1 MSGRL
6 TDPRAQTAFLLA
18 RHGIDLV
25 LDVGANVG
33 QYARG
38 LRAAGYGGRIIW
50 FEPQSAAHA
59 ALTEAAAG
67 DAGWTVAPRMA
78 LGDADGEITI
88 NVSAASDMSSALA
101 FTAETERHF
110 TSDRFVG
117 SERAPLRR
125 LDGVWADHV
134 RGAERVFL
142 KSDTQGFDLAVLRGA
157 GDRLAAITGVQVEAS
172 LHPIYQGQPDYRAVL
187 DLLLPAGFALMQV
200 IPGYFSRHHGRMLEC
215 DFVLFR
221 PPPGG

>member
-1 MSGRL
+1 VSAKV

-18 RHGIDLV
+18 RHRIELV

-38 LRAAGYGGRIIW
+38 LRAAGYGGRILS

-59 ALTEAAAG
+59 ALTTAAAA
-67 DAGWTVAPRMA
+67 DPAWLVAPRMA
-78 LGDADGEITI
+78 LGDAEGEVTI
-88 NVSAASDMSSALA
+88 NLSGASDMSSALA

-110 TSDRFVG
+110 ASDRFVG
-117 SERAPLRR
+117 SETAPLRR
-125 LDGVWADHV
+125 LDGLWPELV
-134 RGAERVFL
+134 RPGERVFL

-157 GDRLAAITGVQVEAS
+157 SGALASILGVQVEAS

-187 DLLLPAGFALMQV
+187 DFLLPAGFALMQV

-215 DFVLFR
+215 DLVLFR
-221 PPPGG
+221 SS

>member
-6 TDPRAQTAFLLA
+6 ADPRAQTAFLLA
-18 RHGIDLV
+18 RHRIDLV

-38 LRAAGYGGRIIW
+38 LRAAGYAGRIVS

-59 ALTEAAAG
+59 ALAEAAAG
-67 DAGWTVAPRMA
+67 DPGWTVAPRMA
-78 LGDADGEITI
+78 VGDADGEITI
-88 NVSAASDMSSALA
+88 NLSAASDMSSALP

-110 TSDRFVG
+110 ASDRFVG
-117 SERAPLRR
+117 SETAPLRR
-125 LDGVWADHV
+125 LDALWPELVGP
-134 RGAERVFL
+134 GARVFL
-142 KSDTQGFDLAVLRGA
+142 KSDTQGYDLAVLRGA
-157 GDRLAAITGVQVEAS
+157 GARLDAIAGIQVEAS
-172 LHPIYQGQPDYRAVL
+172 LHPVYQGQPDYRAVL

-200 IPGYFSRHHGRMLEC
+200 VPGYFSRHHGRMLEC

-221 PPPGG
+221 PT